1 MLESDDG
8 RAYERQPE
16 AVDGGLPAEE
26 RSHAR
31 VFCRLAGPSRGGRP
45 GEAVA
50 RGGAAPGG
58 GGSALRA
65 AVLGANDGL
74 VSNLSLLTGLVGLLA
89 GAISMALD
97 EWLSVHSSRELYG
110 HQLEIEGAEPREF
123 PGEERDELALI
134 YQSKG

>member
-1 MLESDDG
+1 MTAERMSASPRLWTAACRQRSARTPASSAAWRG
-8 RAYERQPE
+8 RVAAGDR
-16 AVDGGLPAEE
+16 ARRLPVE
-26 RSHAR
+26 
-31 VFCRLAGPSRGGRP
+31 GRH
-45 GEAVA
+45 
-50 RGGAAPGG
+50 RGG